1 MIEMCNINYCQAL
14 ELDPHSGAARISMA
28 YLLQSEGRFM
38 DAWNTLTEGS
48 ARDQGE
54 MNCRTIEF
62 RVCFSCCDS
71 CSWLGA
77 KLIQNVTTTH
87 CPKYTYH
94 NPCLVYICSATLLI
108 QTPIGQT
115 KVSILV
121 QNVSLLVI
129 SGVSLEKDFTV

>member
-1 MIEMCNINYCQAL
+1 MCNINYCQAL
-14 ELDPHSGAARISMA
+14 ELDPHSGSARISMA

-77 KLIQNVTTTH
+77 KLIQHVTQHTVQDILTI
-87 CPKYTYH
+87 T
-94 NPCLVYICSATLLI
+94 LV
-108 QTPIGQT
+108 
-115 KVSILV
+115 
-121 QNVSLLVI
+121 
-129 SGVSLEKDFTV
+129 